1 MLQQETISEIV
12 AKTLRTLALPEEPR
26 QLYEPVGYMF
36 SIGGKHLRPRLCLT
50 TYGLFHDAVPQEV
63 VWPALALETFH
74 TFTLIHDDVM
84 DRSDTRRG
92 NPTVHCKWDENTAI
106 LSGDLMSILAYRYL
120 AMGPAD
126 KLPAMLKLFTDTA
139 VAVCEGQQRDMDFE
153 KLPFITME
161 DYLQMIGQKTGVL
174 LAASTCMGGIL
185 DGATD
190 AQCKA
195 LYDFG
200 FRTGLAFQIEDD
212 YLDCFGDA
220 RTFGKP
226 IGGDIA
232 ENKKSWLL
240 VEALRRAVSEAD
252 KKRIAE
258 ILALGDDRRSE
269 KIAAMTQL
277 YIDLGVREAADA
289 AILECH
295 RDAIAALE
303 QAGFN
308 EEQVACLRSLAEKLL
323 HREK

>member
-1 MLQQETISEIV
+1 MLQQETITEIV
-12 AKTLRTLALPEEPR
+12 EKAIRTLALPDEPR

-50 TYGLFHDAVPQEV
+50 TYGLFQDAVPQEV

-84 DRSDTRRG
+84 DRSATRRG
-92 NPTVHCKWDENTAI
+92 NPTVHCKWDVNTAI

-120 AMGPAD
+120 AMGPAE
-126 KLPAMLKLFTDTA
+126 KLPALLKLFTNTA
-139 VAVCEGQQRDMDFE
+139 VGVCEGQQRDMDFE
-153 KLPFITME
+153 KKPFITMD
-161 DYLQMIGQKTGVL
+161 DYLKMIGQKTGVL

-185 DGATD
+185 AGATD

-195 LYDFG
+195 LYDYG
-200 FRTGLAFQIEDD
+200 YRTGLAFQITDD

-220 RTFGKP
+220 KTFGKP

-258 ILALGDDRRSE
+258 ILALGDDRRTE

-277 YIDLGVREAADA
+277 YIDLGVRDAADA

-295 RDAIAALE
+295 CGAIDALK
-303 QAGFN
+303 QAGFT
-308 EEQVACLRSLAEKLL
+308 EQQVDCLRSLAEKLI

>member
-12 AKTLRTLALPEEPR
+12 EKTLRTLALPDEPR

-50 TYGLFHDAVPQEV
+50 TYGLFHDSVPQEV

-92 NPTVHCKWDENTAI
+92 HPTVHCRWDGNTAI
-106 LSGDLMSILAYRYL
+106 LSGDLMSILAYCYL
-120 AMGPAD
+120 AMGPAG

-153 KLPFITME
+153 RLPFITMD
-161 DYLQMIGQKTGVL
+161 DYLTMIGQKTGVL

-185 DGATD
+185 AGATD

-195 LYDFG
+195 LYDYG
-200 FRTGLAFQIEDD
+200 YRTGLAFQITDD

-220 RTFGKP
+220 KTFGKP

-258 ILALGDDRRSE
+258 ILALGDDRRAE

-277 YIDLGVREAADA
+277 YIDLGVREAADE

-295 RDAIAALE
+295 RGAIDALQ
-303 QAGFN
+303 QAGFTAQ
-308 EEQVACLRSLAEKLL
+308 QVDCLRSMAEKLL

>member
-1 MLQQETISEIV
+1 MLQQKTITEIV
-12 AKTLRTLALPEEPR
+12 EKAIRTLALPDEPR

-84 DRSDTRRG
+84 DRSATRRG
-92 NPTVHCKWDENTAI
+92 NPTVHCKWDVNTAI

-126 KLPAMLKLFTDTA
+126 KLPALLRLFTDTA
-139 VAVCEGQQRDMDFE
+139 VEVCEGQQRDMDFE
-153 KLPFITME
+153 RKPFITME
-161 DYLQMIGQKTGVL
+161 DYMKMIGQKTGVL
-174 LAASTCMGGIL
+174 LAAATCMGGIL
-185 DGATD
+185 AGAPE

-195 LYDFG
+195 LYDYG
-200 FRTGLAFQIEDD
+200 YRTGLAFQITDD
-212 YLDCFGDA
+212 YLDCFGNA
-220 RTFGKP
+220 KTFGKP

-240 VEALRRAVSEAD
+240 VEALRRAVSESD

-258 ILALGDDRRSE
+258 ILALGDDRRAE

-277 YIDLGVREAADA
+277 YIDLGVRDAADA

-295 RDAIAALE
+295 RSAIDALK
-303 QAGFN
+303 QAGFT
-308 EEQVACLRSLAEKLL
+308 EQQVGCLREMAEKLL

>member
-1 MLQQETISEIV
+1 MLQQESV
-12 AKTLRTLALPEEPR
+12 SALVEKAIHSLDFTTEPR

-36 SIGGKHLRPRLCLT
+36 SIGGKHLRPRLCLM
-50 TYGLFHDAVPQEV
+50 TYGLFHDAVPQEII
-63 VWPALALETFH
+63 WPALALETFH

-92 NPTVHCKWDENTAI
+92 HPTVHSRWDINTAI

-153 KLPFITME
+153 KKPFITMD
-161 DYLQMIGQKTGVL
+161 DYLLMIGQKTGVL
-174 LAASTCMGGIL
+174 LAAATCMGGIL
-185 DGATD
+185 AGASQ

-200 FRTGLAFQIEDD
+200 YRTGLAFQITDD
-212 YLDCFGDA
+212 YLDCFGNA
-220 RTFGKP
+220 ATFGKP

-252 KKRIAE
+252 KRRIAE
-258 ILALGDDRRSE
+258 IMAMGDDRRAE

-277 YIDLGVREAADA
+277 YVELGVRDAADA

-295 RDAIAALE
+295 RSAIDALT

-308 EEQVACLRSLAEKLL
+308 DAQIGCLREMAEKLL

>member
-12 AKTLRTLALPEEPR
+12 EKTLRTLALPDEPR

-50 TYGLFHDAVPQEV
+50 TYGLFHDSVPQEV

-92 NPTVHCKWDENTAI
+92 HPTVHCRWDGNTAI

-120 AMGPAD
+120 AMGPAG

-153 KLPFITME
+153 RLPFITMD
-161 DYLQMIGQKTGVL
+161 DYLTMIGQKTGVL

-185 DGATD
+185 AGATD

-195 LYDFG
+195 LYDYG
-200 FRTGLAFQIEDD
+200 YRTGLAFQITDD

-220 RTFGKP
+220 KTFGKP

-258 ILALGDDRRSE
+258 ILALGDDRRAD

-277 YIDLGVREAADA
+277 YIDLGVREAADE

-295 RDAIAALE
+295 RSAIDALQ
-303 QAGFN
+303 QAGFTAQ
-308 EEQVACLRSLAEKLL
+308 QVDCLRSMAEKLL

>member
-12 AKTLRTLALPEEPR
+12 EKTLRTLALPDEPR

-50 TYGLFHDAVPQEV
+50 TYGLFHDSVPQEV

-92 NPTVHCKWDENTAI
+92 HPTVHCKWDGNTAI

-120 AMGPAD
+120 AMGPAG

-153 KLPFITME
+153 RLPFITMD
-161 DYLQMIGQKTGVL
+161 DYLTMIGQKTGVL

-185 DGATD
+185 AGATD

-195 LYDFG
+195 LYDYG
-200 FRTGLAFQIEDD
+200 YRTGLAFQITDD

-220 RTFGKP
+220 KTFGKP

-252 KKRIAE
+252 KNRIAE
-258 ILALGDDRRSE
+258 ILALGDDRRAE

-277 YIDLGVREAADA
+277 YIDLGVREAADE

-295 RDAIAALE
+295 RGAIDALQ
-303 QAGFN
+303 QAGFTAQ
-308 EEQVACLRSLAEKLL
+308 QVDCLRSMAEKLL

>member
-1 MLQQETISEIV
+1 MLQQETINELVEKAI
-12 AKTLRTLALPEEPR
+12 RTLAFPEEPR
-26 QLYEPVGYMF
+26 RLYEPVGYMF

-50 TYGLFHDAVPQEV
+50 AYNLFHDAIPQEAV
-63 VWPALALETFH
+63 YPAIALETFH
-74 TFTLIHDDVM
+74 SFTLIHDDIM

-92 NPTVHCKWDENTAI
+92 RPTVHVKWDDNTAI

-126 KLPAMLKLFTDTA
+126 KLPALLRLFTDTA
-139 VAVCEGQQRDMDFE
+139 VGVCEGQQLDMDFE
-153 KLPFITME
+153 RKPFITMD
-161 DYLQMIGQKTGVL
+161 DYLRMIGLKTGVL
-174 LAASTCMGGIL
+174 LAAAVAMGGIL
-185 DGATD
+185 AGAPE

-195 LYDFG
+195 LYDYG
-200 FRTGLAFQIEDD
+200 YHTGLAFQITDD

-240 VEALRRAVSEAD
+240 VEALRRAISEAD

-258 ILALGDDRRSE
+258 IMALGDDRRAE

-277 YIDLGVREAADA
+277 YIDLGVRDAADS

-295 RDAIAALE
+295 NRAIEALE
-303 QAGFN
+303 RAGFTA
-308 EEQVACLRSLAEKLL
+308 EQVGCLKELAEKLL

>member
-12 AKTLRTLALPEEPR
+12 EKTLRTLALPDEPR

-50 TYGLFHDAVPQEV
+50 TYGLFHDSVPQEV

-92 NPTVHCKWDENTAI
+92 HPTVHCRWDGNTAI

-120 AMGPAD
+120 AMGPAG

-153 KLPFITME
+153 RLPFITMD
-161 DYLQMIGQKTGVL
+161 DYLTMIGQKTGVL

-185 DGATD
+185 AGATD

-195 LYDFG
+195 LYDYG
-200 FRTGLAFQIEDD
+200 YRTGLAFQITDD

-220 RTFGKP
+220 KTFGKP

-258 ILALGDDRRSE
+258 ILALGDDRRAE

-277 YIDLGVREAADA
+277 YIDLGVREAADE

-295 RDAIAALE
+295 CGAIDALQ
-303 QAGFN
+303 QAGFTAQ
-308 EEQVACLRSLAEKLL
+308 QVDCLRSMAEKLL

>member
-1 MLQQETISEIV
+1 MLQQESISEIV
-12 AKTLRTLALPEEPR
+12 EKAIRTLSLPAEPR
-26 QLYEPVGYMF
+26 GLYEPVGYMF

-50 TYGLFHDAVPQEV
+50 AYGLFHDSVPQEV

-120 AMGPAD
+120 AMGPAAC
-126 KLPAMLKLFTDTA
+126 LPALSRLFTDTA
-139 VAVCEGQQRDMDFE
+139 VGVLEGQQLDMDFE
-153 KLPFITME
+153 RKPFITMD
-161 DYLQMIGQKTGVL
+161 DYIRMIGLKTGVL
-174 LAASTCMGGIL
+174 LAASVGMGGIL
-185 DGATD
+185 AGASE

-195 LYDFG
+195 LYDYG
-200 FRTGLAFQIEDD
+200 YNTGLAFQITDD

-220 RTFGKP
+220 KTFGKP

-232 ENKKSWLL
+232 NNKKSWLL

-258 ILALGDDRRSE
+258 ILALDDDRRAE

-277 YIDLGVREAADA
+277 YVELGVRDAADDAILSYHAA
-289 AILECH
+289 AIESLVK
-295 RDAIAALE
+295 
-303 QAGFN
+303 AGFN
-308 EEQVACLRSLAEKLL
+308 AAQVECLRTLAEKLI

>member
-1 MLQQETISEIV
+1 MLQQKTITEIV
-12 AKTLRTLALPEEPR
+12 EKAIRALALPDEPR

-36 SIGGKHLRPRLCLT
+36 SISGKHLRPRLCLT

-84 DRSDTRRG
+84 DRSATRRG
-92 NPTVHCKWDENTAI
+92 NPTVHCKWDVNTAI
-106 LSGDLMSILAYRYL
+106 LSGDLMAILAYRYL

-126 KLPAMLKLFTDTA
+126 KLPALLKLFTDTA
-139 VAVCEGQQRDMDFE
+139 IGVCEGQQRDMDFE
-153 KLPFITME
+153 KKPFITMD
-161 DYLQMIGQKTGVL
+161 DYLKMIGQKTGVL
-174 LAASTCMGGIL
+174 LAAAVAMGGIL
-185 DGATD
+185 AGAPE

-195 LYDFG
+195 LYDYG
-200 FRTGLAFQIEDD
+200 YRTGLAFQITDD

-220 RTFGKP
+220 KTFGKP

-258 ILALGDDRRSE
+258 LMALGDDRRAE
-269 KIAAMTQL
+269 KIAAMMQL
-277 YIDLGVREAADA
+277 YIDLGVRDAADA

-295 RDAIAALE
+295 RSAIEALQ
-303 QAGFN
+303 QAGFTAP
-308 EEQVACLRSLAEKLL
+308 QVDCLRSMAEKLL

>member
-12 AKTLRTLALPEEPR
+12 EKALRTLALPDEPR

-50 TYGLFHDAVPQEV
+50 TYGLFHDSVPQEV

-92 NPTVHCKWDENTAI
+92 HPTVHCRWDGNTAI

-120 AMGPAD
+120 AMGPAG

-153 KLPFITME
+153 RLPFITMD
-161 DYLQMIGQKTGVL
+161 DYLTMIGQKTGVL

-185 DGATD
+185 AGATD

-195 LYDFG
+195 LYDYG
-200 FRTGLAFQIEDD
+200 YRTGLAFQITDD

-220 RTFGKP
+220 KTFGKP

-258 ILALGDDRRSE
+258 ILALGDDRRAE

-277 YIDLGVREAADA
+277 YIDLGVREAADE

-295 RDAIAALE
+295 RGAIDALQ
-303 QAGFN
+303 QAGFTAQ
-308 EEQVACLRSLAEKLL
+308 QVDCLRSMAEKLL

>member
-12 AKTLRTLALPEEPR
+12 EKTLRTLALPDEPR

-50 TYGLFHDAVPQEV
+50 TYGLFHDSVPQEV

-92 NPTVHCKWDENTAI
+92 HPTVHCRWDGNTAI

-120 AMGPAD
+120 AMGPAG

-153 KLPFITME
+153 RLPFITMD
-161 DYLQMIGQKTGVL
+161 DYLTMIGQKTGVL

-185 DGATD
+185 AGATD

-195 LYDFG
+195 LYDYG
-200 FRTGLAFQIEDD
+200 YRTGLAFQITDD

-220 RTFGKP
+220 KTFGKP

-258 ILALGDDRRSE
+258 ILALGDDRRAE

-277 YIDLGVREAADA
+277 YIDLGVREAADE

-295 RDAIAALE
+295 RGAIDALQ
-303 QAGFN
+303 QAGFTAQ
-308 EEQVACLRSLAEKLL
+308 QVDCLRSMAEKLL

>member
-1 MLQQETISEIV
+1 MLQQESISEIV
-12 AKTLRTLALPEEPR
+12 EKAIRTLPLPSEPR

-50 TYGLFHDAVPQEV
+50 AYGLFRDSVPQEV

-92 NPTVHCKWDENTAI
+92 HPTVHCKWDGNTAI

-126 KLPAMLKLFTDTA
+126 KQPAMLRLFTDTA
-139 VAVCEGQQRDMDFE
+139 IGVCEGQQRDMDFE
-153 KLPFITME
+153 KIPFITME
-161 DYLQMIGQKTGVL
+161 DYLTMIGQKTGVL
-174 LAASTCMGGIL
+174 LAASVAMGGIL
-185 DGATD
+185 AGAPE

-195 LYDFG
+195 LYQYG
-200 FRTGLAFQIEDD
+200 YQTGLAFQITDD

-220 RTFGKP
+220 KTFGKP

-240 VEALRRAVSEAD
+240 VEALRRAVSESD

-258 ILALGDDRRSE
+258 ILALGDDRRTE

-277 YIDLGVREAADA
+277 YIDLGVRDAADA
-289 AILECH
+289 AILDCH
-295 RDAIAALE
+295 RAAIDALQQAAFSE
-303 QAGFN
+303 A
-308 EEQVACLRSLAEKLL
+308 QVTCLREMAEKLL